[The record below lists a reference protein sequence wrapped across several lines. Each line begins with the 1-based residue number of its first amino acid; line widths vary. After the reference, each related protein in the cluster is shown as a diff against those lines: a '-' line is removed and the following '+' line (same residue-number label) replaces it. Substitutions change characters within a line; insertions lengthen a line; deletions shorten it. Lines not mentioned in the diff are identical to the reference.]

1 MNYLILI
8 WGVLNLIS
16 FAAFGLDKMY
26 AIQNHWR
33 IPEIHL
39 IVLSAAG
46 IFGGLLGMV
55 MFRHKIRKPK
65 FTIGLPVIAMLEVF
79 LTALATGRLS

>member
-8 WGVLNLIS
+8 WGILNLVS

-26 AIQNHWR
+26 AIKGHWR
-33 IPEIHL
+33 IPEMHL
-39 IVLSAAG
+39 IALAAAG
-46 IFGGLLGMV
+46 ILGGLLGMV

-65 FTIGLPVIAMLEVF
+65 FTIGLPVIAMLEVV
-79 LTALATGRLS
+79 LTAIVTGRLS